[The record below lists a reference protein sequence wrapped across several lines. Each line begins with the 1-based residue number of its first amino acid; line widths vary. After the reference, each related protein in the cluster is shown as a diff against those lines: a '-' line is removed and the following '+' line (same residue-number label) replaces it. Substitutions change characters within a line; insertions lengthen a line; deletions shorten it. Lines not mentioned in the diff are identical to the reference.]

1 MSEMQTIQP
10 KNLEIAGKKFENSG
24 VPREVFLCF
33 FFLEILD
40 NSVPCATGS
49 CQKFKP
55 DVLFEWK
62 ASWAFSPS
70 VPLSYLVMII
80 LFIIVAYSCRSS
92 SLWSS

>member
-1 MSEMQTIQP
+1 MER
-10 KNLEIAGKKFENSG
+10 NLKLPGKKFENFG
-24 VPREVFLCF
+24 IPREVFVFF

-49 CQKFKP
+49 CQKLKP

-62 ASWAFSPS
+62 APWAFPPS
-70 VPLSYLVMII
+70 VPLSCNN
-80 LFIIVAYSCRSS
+80 LFIIVALSCRSS